1 MRSSTDAHGGVIRQ
15 CHLEPVLHAIALD
28 QQGFWHQRWQGV
40 VLQQTYREIAQVF
53 QAVAMEHHESWLKCV
68 GH

>member
-1 MRSSTDAHGGVIRQ
+1 
-15 CHLEPVLHAIALD
+15 
-28 QQGFWHQRWQGV
+28 
-40 VLQQTYREIAQVF
+40 LQQTYREIAQVF